1 MANPPSATPQR
12 PPTWA
17 LVLAFGLVY
26 VCWGTTYLALKKAV
40 REEHLPPLL
49 FGGVRVCIAGCLV
62 LGWQA
67 TRRAAALPMR
77 DWVPVG
83 ICAVLLFVGG
93 NGLIN
98 LAGQTLDSGVCA
110 VLAATTPLWIGLLA
124 MLWPS
129 GERLSALGWAGL
141 LLGLAGVLV
150 LCVPA
155 LESAATAGFDFGYV
169 LVLASAGC
177 WALGSLVGRHLRI
190 RCPHLTGAAYQMI
203 LGGGSLALIGA
214 VCGEATRLPQPV
226 TPTMVGAFL
235 WLLVVGS
242 LLGFVAYNW
251 LLAHVTAAQAGTY
264 AYVNPAIAVL
274 IGIADGE
281 EPSGWLA
288 LGIVVILLGVAL
300 VRSGGAPVATTDPAV
315 AVEEE
320 VPESIPELCRK
331 EEVL

>member
-1 MANPPSATPQR
+1 
-12 PPTWA
+12 

-40 REEHLPPLL
+40 REEHLPPLM
-49 FGGVRVCIAGCLV
+49 FGGIRVCIAGLLL

-67 TRRAAALPMR
+67 TRRAAALR
-77 DWVPVG
+77 SQDWLPVL
-83 ICAVLLFVGG
+83 ICAILLFVGG

-110 VLAATTPLWIGLLA
+110 ILAATTPLWIGLLA

-129 GERLSALGWAGL
+129 GERLSALGWGGL
-141 LLGLAGVLV
+141 VLGLAGVLL

-155 LESAATAGFDFGYV
+155 LENAATAGFDYGYL

-190 RCPHLTGAAYQMI
+190 QSPHLTSAAYQMI
-203 LGGGSLALIGA
+203 VGGGSLAVVGVLSGEVSRMPA
-214 VCGEATRLPQPV
+214 EATPK
-226 TPTMVGAFL
+226 MAAAFL

-281 EPSGWLA
+281 EPTGWLA
-288 LGIVVILLGVAL
+288 IGIVVILMGVAL
-300 VRSGGAPVATTDPAV
+300 VRSGGTAVATTDPAA

-320 VPESIPELCRK
+320 VPDAEPELCRK